1 MSSTPVQDA
10 MADMSLEESNP
21 TRSASCEYTSHLQ
34 KSALGKGDTD
44 DNVLFGIHRKNL
56 QTSTGVFPP
65 AEFSPDGEVVQL
77 SEDAET
83 LEILFQFVYPRRHPT
98 LLETPFLILAKVSEA
113 AEKYQVFAAMNICN
127 IRMEWVALPR
137 FPVEVLNYAAKHG
150 YPNLVEAA
158 VPCLLD
164 MPMEIVVQKL
174 SDSLVVPWVV
184 FRQRWS
190 NVVLKFVRTPIEG
203 TNFQGQNGSK
213 SCRYGCVHGGGLIG
227 DIWQILDERR
237 SLNAVIG
244 AYAMLKPPCA
254 HITINTVEL
263 RAKLSAELGAI
274 PAFSP

>member
-1 MSSTPVQDA
+1 

-21 TRSASCEYTSHLQ
+21 TRSTSFRESDADITF
-34 KSALGKGDTD
+34 KSSDH
-44 DNVLFGIHRKNL
+44 VLFGIHRKNL

-127 IRMEWVALPR
+127 IRMEQALPR